1 MLERAQSMAAAARYL
16 WPIPDRGLSKRL
28 HRVAAPTLIIWGQND
43 RVVPPAYGA
52 EWQRRI
58 PGSRLVIRQDAG
70 HLPHV
75 EQPAALAEL
84 TNAFL
89 GEAASGRS

>member
-28 HRVAAPTLIIWGQND
+28 HRVRRRRSSSGARATGCCH
-43 RVVPPAYGA
+43 RAYGA

-75 EQPAALAEL
+75 EQPRRW
-84 TNAFL
+84 
-89 GEAASGRS
+89 RS